1 MMRIS
6 PLENVTMRKSTLIL
20 SLALVT
26 LFVISI
32 NIIQQISQQ
41 NQIIKYELDE
51 KHIKDALASEIT
63 SFEDFIASV
72 SYSENIREENPSLPL
87 FNWILDIQAINYGT
101 DVEIFSQ
108 SFLNRSDI
116 ALDQTS
122 FEIAFISLLPL
133 INASQNLPNR
143 VFYGKSIDTK
153 KQKQIFPFA
162 VTKSSNLEQSKT
174 FFGWADTSLF
184 LTKVG
189 AIANLNSDFEL
200 NVIINDN
207 LAKETRT
214 IENKSPPFNIA
225 VSEKVTPQSSIFF
238 FDFEFFKDTRT
249 LMLLAINLLLWFA
262 LGLSL
267 IEHLKRLKSEEKL
280 KEAIDL
286 GQQHAKLATIGEL
299 ASGIAHEINQ
309 PLATI
314 ETYAGLT
321 KRALVKSSKNKGFRK
336 EQEYVDEIRNQ
347 TERCSRIIKSVLS
360 LKVNDKIKLTWL
372 NLEDLKEN
380 IGPIISLKAKK
391 HAVKISWS
399 LDNKKRAFSDKIS
412 LEQIILNICTNGI
425 EAMQNTPPSGRILN
439 VIAVDVQIETK
450 NYIEITVSDRGCGI
464 PLNVAENL
472 FNPFVTYK
480 TNGTGLGLSLCKT
493 LSEKCLIEI
502 SHHQNIFDGTDFR
515 ILIPAFEQVNVTES
529 FYFNTNSVGNDTP
542 VGIPAK

>member
-1 MMRIS
+1 MMRVF
-6 PLENVTMRKSTLIL
+6 PLENVNMRKSTLIL

-41 NQIIKYELDE
+41 NRIIENELDE
-51 KHIKDALASEIT
+51 KHIKDALASEIS
-63 SFEDFIASV
+63 SFEDFIASI
-72 SYSENIREENPSLPL
+72 SYAEDIRLEIPSSQDL
-87 FNWILDIQAINYGT
+87 NWILDIQAMDSNT
-101 DVEIFSQ
+101 DIEIFSK
-108 SFLNRSDI
+108 SFLYSSNI
-116 ALDQTS
+116 AVNQSS
-122 FEIAFISLLPL
+122 FELAFISLLPL

-143 VFYGKSIDTK
+143 VFYGKSINTSD
-153 KQKQIFPFA
+153 QKQIFPFA
-162 VTKSSNLEQSKT
+162 ITKSSNLDQYKIY
-174 FFGWADTSLF
+174 FGWIDTQLF
-184 LTKVG
+184 LAKV
-189 AIANLNSDFEL
+189 ATLADLNSKL
-200 NVIINDN
+200 KLHSIVDN
-207 LAKETRT
+207 QPTAEIRI
-214 IENKSPPFNIA
+214 IENKSPPLMIA
-225 VSEKVTPQSSIFF
+225 VLEKNAAQSPFLSM
-238 FDFEFFKDTRT
+238 DFGFFKDSKT

-321 KRALVKSSKNKGFRK
+321 KKALVKSSKNENFEK

-347 TERCSRIIKSVLS
+347 TDRCSRIIKSVLS
-360 LKVNDKIKLTWL
+360 LKVNDKIKLAWL
-372 NLEDLKEN
+372 NLEDLEEN
-380 IGPIISLKAKK
+380 IGPIINLKAKK
-391 HAVKISWS
+391 HSVKTIWS
-399 LDNKKRAFSDKIS
+399 FENKKRAFSDKIS

-425 EAMQNTPPSGRILN
+425 EAMQNTPESGRILSVKAN
-439 VIAVDVQIETK
+439 DVQIENR
-450 NYIEITVSDRGCGI
+450 NYIEVIVSDRGCGI
-464 PLNVAENL
+464 PINVAENL

-502 SHHQNIFDGTDFR
+502 SHHQNPFKGTDFQ
-515 ILIPAFEQVNVTES
+515 ILIPAFEHTNEPES
-529 FYFNTNSVGNDTP
+529 FYFGTNSVGNDTS
-542 VGIPAK
+542 VGILAK

>member
-1 MMRIS
+1 MMRIF
-6 PLENVTMRKSTLIL
+6 PLENVNMRKSTLIL

-32 NIIQQISQQ
+32 NIIQQIGQQ
-41 NQIIKYELDE
+41 NQIIKNELDE
-51 KHIKDALASEIT
+51 KRIKDALVAEIT
-63 SFEDFIASV
+63 SFEDFIASIN
-72 SYSENIREENPSLPL
+72 YSENIKDQNRSLPL
-87 FNWILDIQAINYGT
+87 FNWILDIQAMNKGS
-101 DVEIFSQ
+101 DVEIFSR
-108 SFLNRSDI
+108 SFLESSGI

-122 FEIAFISLLPL
+122 FEIAFISILPL

-143 VFYGKSIDTK
+143 VFYGKSIDTNE
-153 KQKQIFPFA
+153 QKQIFPFA

-174 FFGWADTSLF
+174 YFGWADTSLF
-184 LTKVG
+184 LTKIEK
-189 AIANLNSDFEL
+189 IADLNVDYEL
-200 NVIINDN
+200 NVIANDE
-207 LAKETRT
+207 LTSETRI
-214 IENKSPPFNIA
+214 IENKSPPINIV
-225 VSEKVTPQSSIFF
+225 VSEYLTTQSPFSIN
-238 FDFEFFKDTRT
+238 FEFFKDTRT

-267 IEHLKRLKSEEKL
+267 IEHLKRVKSEERL

-321 KRALVKSSKNKGFRK
+321 KRALLKSSKNNDFKK

-347 TERCSRIIKSVLS
+347 TDRCSRIIKSVLS

-380 IGPIISLKAKK
+380 IGPIINLKAKK
-391 HAVKISWS
+391 HSVKINWS
-399 LDNKKRAFSDKIS
+399 LLNKKRAFSDKIS

-425 EAMQNTPPSGRILN
+425 EAMQNTPLSSRILN
-439 VIAVDVQIETK
+439 IKAVDVQIENK
-450 NYIEITVSDRGCGI
+450 NYIEVIVSDRGCGI
-464 PLNVAENL
+464 PINIAKNL

-493 LSEKCLIEI
+493 LSEKCLIDI
-502 SHHQNIFDGTDFR
+502 SHNKNPHDGTDFR
-515 ILIPAFEQVNVTES
+515 ILIPAFEQTNIPES
-529 FYFNTNSVGNDTP
+529 FYFNTNPVGNDSS
-542 VGIPAK
+542 VGILAK